1 MRVLVMGYNACD
13 VIVPVAGLPEP
24 DSKVEVPDIRIGGGG
39 PAATAAVAL
48 ARLGAEVKLIT
59 PLSLD
64 LPGRMQEAE
73 LTAAGIDIADCPRHA
88 DHPSPR
94 AVILVDAGR
103 QERTI
108 YWSRGAL
115 PLLDPDQVRDD
126 WLAGVDLFYTDGHE
140 TRAACVLARK
150 ARAQGLPVVMDAG
163 TVRSGSAELAA
174 VCSDVISSSL
184 FARQLSGL
192 DDPSAALRY
201 LRDSGPAQVGMTF
214 GRSGSLLLVDDRPIP
229 VPAFAID
236 VLDTTG
242 AGDVFHAG
250 YAFARGSG
258 ADPVAC
264 MTFGSATAALKC
276 RGWGGRST
284 LPDRQEVE
292 QLLAEDR
299 RLPLG
304 ENLATWS

>member
-13 VIVPVAGLPEP
+13 VIVPVAGSPEP

-64 LPGRMQEAE
+64 LPGRMQALE
-73 LTAAGIDIADCPRHA
+73 LTAAGIDITDCPRHD

-94 AVILVDAGR
+94 AVILVDARR

-108 YWSRGAL
+108 YWSRGSL
-115 PLLDPDQVRDD
+115 PLLEADEVREA
-126 WLAGVDLFYTDGHE
+126 WLEGVDLFYTDGHE
-140 TRAACVLARK
+140 TRAACVLAHL
-150 ARAQGLPVVMDAG
+150 ARARGLPVVMDAG
-163 TVRSGSAELAA
+163 SVRPGSAELAA
-174 VCSDVISSSL
+174 ACSDVISSTL

-192 DDPSAALRY
+192 TDPPAALRF
-201 LRDSGPAQVGMTF
+201 LRDSGPPQVGMTF
-214 GRSGSLLLVDDRPIP
+214 GRSGSLLLVDDRPVP
-229 VPAFAID
+229 VPAFAVD
-236 VLDTTG
+236 VVDTTG

-250 YAFARGSG
+250 YAFARGLG

-264 MTFGSATAALKC
+264 MAFGSATAALKC

-284 LPDRQEVE
+284 LPDRPEVE
-292 QLLAEDR
+292 RLLAADR

-304 ENLATWS
+304 ENLARWR